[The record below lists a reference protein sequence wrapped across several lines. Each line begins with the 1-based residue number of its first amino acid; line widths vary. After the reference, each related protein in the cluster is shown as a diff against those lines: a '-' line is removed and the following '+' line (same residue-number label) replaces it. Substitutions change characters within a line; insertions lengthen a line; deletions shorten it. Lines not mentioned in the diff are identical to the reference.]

1 MPPARFVQQAFA
13 GIEACGR
20 KTIRIE
26 PGDLAATTAADIGR
40 IAAPD
45 KKPLD
50 DFLKINRCRLTV
62 PVFRERRRIQVVS
75 GARLSVHG
83 LAFDLRKIRDRAGG
97 RADFVQQL

>member
-1 MPPARFVQQAFA
+1 M
-13 GIEACGR
+13 
-20 KTIRIE
+20 E
-26 PGDLAATTAADIGR
+26 PGDLAAAAAADIGR
-40 IAAPD
+40 IAAPH

-50 DFLKINRCRLTV
+50 DFLQVDGARLTE

-75 GARLSVHG
+75 GERLTVHD